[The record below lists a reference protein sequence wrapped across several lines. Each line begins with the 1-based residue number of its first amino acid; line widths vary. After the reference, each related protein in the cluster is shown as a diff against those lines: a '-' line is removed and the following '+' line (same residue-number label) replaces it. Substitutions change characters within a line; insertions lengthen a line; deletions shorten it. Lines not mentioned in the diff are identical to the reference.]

1 MAYVDPKTVD
11 SPRAH
16 WKLIEVLRNG
26 ERDGQGEDDAAL
38 AIGEWDGVRRLAMR
52 WNGSGKG
59 PGVGNP
65 QSRGVA
71 TWFVLPKW
79 MDDVVLESDVIPE
92 PKRVLAKAL
101 MR

>member
-1 MAYVDPKTVD
+1 MYIDPKTVD

-26 ERDGQGEDDAAL
+26 ERDGHGEDDASL

-52 WNGSGKG
+52 WNGRSKD
-59 PGVGNP
+59 PGIGNP
-65 QSRGVA
+65 QSRGLP
-71 TWFVLPKW
+71 TWFVLPVW
-79 MDDVVLESDVIPE
+79 MHQALLDSDVIPE

-101 MR
+101 MS